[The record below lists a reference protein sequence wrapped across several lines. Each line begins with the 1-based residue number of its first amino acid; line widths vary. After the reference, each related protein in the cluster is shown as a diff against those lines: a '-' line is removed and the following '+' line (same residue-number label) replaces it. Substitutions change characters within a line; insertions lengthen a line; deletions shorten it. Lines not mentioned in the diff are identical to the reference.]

1 MYPGQASSSEVQKIR
16 AKQIDSLRQFF
27 PTVKEVTKDQVF
39 EVPIQL
45 PNRSTI
51 KLIINLPPDF
61 PRIPPILQ
69 LSPTVQHPLVD
80 SNMYISPAAHDNLS
94 RWAVHVSLGKTVYEI
109 VQKFMKQPPVI
120 GPPLPQKYPNLS
132 TSAYPNPSMIPSQSN
147 PPPNQDYP
155 PQPNYSQSNYSQPN
169 FPPQPNIPS
178 QSALPVSRPSV
189 PATFPELDSKG
200 VNELTLLLNDE
211 TEFAKF
217 FENLPS
223 VITSKKLREDLKSSN
238 QELAQKILAKEA
250 EVEKL
255 RQEVAGKN
263 DSIKEKR
270 STFELKLQRQQ
281 EVVKKFSTPALI
293 DKLSEKAQEAD
304 EASEALAKQFHSGGM
319 DHKEFI
325 KTYMETRKL
334 YHLRSAKRESMAM
347 LAR

>member
-1 MYPGQASSSEVQKIR
+1 M
-16 AKQIDSLRQFF
+16 
-27 PTVKEVTKDQVF
+27 
-39 EVPIQL
+39 
-45 PNRSTI
+45 
-51 KLIINLPPDF
+51 
-61 PRIPPILQ
+61 
-69 LSPTVQHPLVD
+69 
-80 SNMYISPAAHDNLS
+80 
-94 RWAVHVSLGKTVYEI
+94 
-109 VQKFMKQPPVI
+109 
-120 GPPLPQKYPNLS
+120 
-132 TSAYPNPSMIPSQSN
+132 
-147 PPPNQDYP
+147 
-155 PQPNYSQSNYSQPN
+155 
-169 FPPQPNIPS
+169 
-178 QSALPVSRPSV
+178 
-189 PATFPELDSKG
+189 
-200 VNELTLLLNDE
+200 TLLLNDE

-223 VITSKKLREDLKSSN
+223 VITSKKLRDDLKSSN
-238 QELAQKILAKEA
+238 QELARKPKIQLYLFLKQWPKKTEKILAKEA